1 MSALLF
7 FLTIMQLTEH
17 FTLSEFV
24 RSETA
29 SNKHIDNTPSPE
41 VVDNLRALCRNVLEP
56 ARLSFGSPIYITSGY
71 RCPAL
76 NKAVGGKPTSQHLRG
91 EAADLQVRGIENL
104 SKLYNAIKDHGVFD
118 QLLYESNKAGTKWI
132 HVSYKAS
139 GNRRQAIDNYNV

>member
-7 FLTIMQLTEH
+7 FIAIMLTEH

-24 RSETA
+24 RSDTA
-29 SNKHIDNTPSPE
+29 ANKHIDNTPTPE

-56 ARLSFGSPIYITSGY
+56 ARVAFGSPIYITSGY
-71 RCPAL
+71 RCQAL

-91 EAADLQVRGIENL
+91 EAADLQVRGVENL

-118 QLLYESNKAGTKWI
+118 QLLYESNKAGARWI

>member
-1 MSALLF
+1 
-7 FLTIMQLTEH
+7 MQLTEH

-29 SNKHIDNTPSPE
+29 TNKHIDNTPAQE

-56 ARLSFGSPIYITSGY
+56 ARVAFGAPIYITSGY

-91 EAADLQVRGIENL
+91 EAADLQVRGVKNL
-104 SKLYNAIKDHGVFD
+104 RKLYNAILDHGVFD
-118 QLLYESNKAGTKWI
+118 QLLFETNKAGAKWI
-132 HVSYKAS
+132 HVSYTQYA
-139 GNRRQAIDNYNV
+139 NRRQAIDNYKA

>member
-1 MSALLF
+1 MK
-7 FLTIMQLTEH
+7 LTEH

-29 SNKHIDNTPSPE
+29 TNKNIDNMPTPD
-41 VVDNLRALCRNVLEP
+41 VVDNLRNLCSNVLEP
-56 ARLSFGSPIYITSGY
+56 ARVSFCAPIYITSGY

-104 SKLYNAIKDHGVFD
+104 RKLYKLIRDNGVFD
-118 QLLYESNKAGTKWI
+118 QLLYESNGATKWI
-132 HVSYKAS
+132 HVSYKSS
-139 GNRRQAIDNYNV
+139 GNRRQAIGNYNV